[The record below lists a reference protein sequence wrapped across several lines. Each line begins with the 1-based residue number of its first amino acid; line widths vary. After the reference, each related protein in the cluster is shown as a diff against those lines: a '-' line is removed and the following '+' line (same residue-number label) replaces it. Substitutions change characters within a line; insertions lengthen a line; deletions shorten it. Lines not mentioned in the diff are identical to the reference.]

1 MIYDILYKT
10 LIGPKL
16 LQVRFDKIDGF
27 LRVYDGPKYL
37 VLLGPEKYDVTYNRI
52 RYVMSLKNSTTYIF
66 PTIFRKSKL
75 IFMILHP

>member
-10 LIGPKL
+10 LISPKL
-16 LQVRFDKIDGF
+16 LQFRFDKIDGL
-27 LRVYDGPKYL
+27 LRVYDGSKYL

-52 RYVMSLKNSTTYIF
+52 RYVMSLKSSTTYIF